1 MNIQRIFFA
10 VIFTLLS
17 CTTIFAANDNLTK
30 TKNVSNKIYSITIN
44 GIITNSSASFV
55 ASSIMQAEENNGILL
70 IKLNTPGGVLEATR
84 QIVQSILESKSPV
97 VTYVSPSGAQAGS
110 AGIFITLA
118 ADYAVMDKGT
128 NIGAAH
134 PVNAD
139 GKDIEGAM
147 GKKVLNDTVAFIRS
161 IAETRG
167 RDVVAAEKM
176 VAESA
181 SYTADEALKLKL
193 INAVVPEGSSIKT
206 LITERFNLPAD
217 VEIISIDMTF
227 TQQIL
232 NILSNPNI
240 LAGLLFLGVMLIGLE
255 FKMPGSF
262 IFAGSG
268 AVFLILFGIGSNMIP
283 VNYLAVLLILG
294 GIGLL
299 IADIFVTSLGI
310 LSLGGIAAL
319 FFGMRMLFDHGD
331 SMGINISIGLIVAI
345 LAIVAGLVLLIGKLI
360 VGDFKR
366 KPASGMETM
375 LDKKAEV
382 IEWDALK
389 GRITIYGEIWN
400 AESSVE
406 LKKGDEVVIESYKNM
421 TLRVKK
427 P

>member
-1 MNIQRIFFA
+1 MNIQRIFFT

-17 CTTIFAANDNLTK
+17 FASVFAESDNVTETK
-30 TKNVSNKIYSITIN
+30 SVTNKIYSITID

-55 ASSIMQAEENNGILL
+55 ESSLLKAEENNGILL
-70 IKLNTPGGVLEATR
+70 IRLNTPGGVLDATR
-84 QIVQSILESKSPV
+84 QIVQSILASKTPV

-134 PVNAD
+134 PVNSD
-139 GKDIEGAM
+139 GKDIEGEM

-161 IAETRG
+161 IAQTRG
-167 RDVVAAEKM
+167 RDVAAAEKM

-181 SYTADEALKLKL
+181 SYTAEEALKLKL
-193 INAVVPEGSSIKT
+193 INEVVPTDGSIKT
-206 LITERFNLPAD
+206 LITTRYNLPAD
-217 VEIISIDMTF
+217 IEMITIDKTF
-227 TQQIL
+227 TQRIL
-232 NILSNPNI
+232 SILSNPNI

-262 IFAGSG
+262 VFAGTG
-268 AVFLILFGIGSNMIP
+268 AIFLILFGIGSNMIP
-283 VNYLAVLLILG
+283 INYLAVLLILG

-299 IADIFVTSLGI
+299 VADIFVTSLGL

-331 SMGINISIGLIVAI
+331 SMGINISIWLIVAI

-366 KPASGMETM
+366 RPASGMETM

-382 IEWDALK
+382 IEWKALK
-389 GRITIYGEIWN
+389 GRVAIYGEIWN

-421 TLRVKK
+421 MLRVKK